1 LPVPSFALP
10 TKVKRIMGYR
20 QLTQGQRYQI
30 FAWMSVGR
38 SQRQIA
44 RALDC
49 HSSTISRELRRNRQ
63 PGGYHPD
70 QAQVASDTRR
80 RTARKASKRVPCLVQ
95 WVSNLLKD
103 EWSPE
108 QIAGVM
114 KRIGSLQVSHQWI
127 YEMIYRDKATGGDLW
142 KRCRLPVRRRYQR
155 HLAKSAGLGKIPD
168 RVGIEHRPA
177 EVDQRLRIGDWEGDT
192 VLKGHK
198 ESGVATLVE
207 RRTGY
212 LQAALL
218 SEVKAGLTADAMIRL
233 LRPLRGAVKTLTLD
247 NGSEFAEHR
256 RIGKAVTAGTYF
268 CDPYRSSQRGTNE
281 NTNGLIRQ
289 YFPKGTDFRKVT
301 KAQLKR
307 VVDKLNNRPR
317 KRLGYHTPAEIFWG
331 EYSGALDTSGA
342 ALIT

>member
-1 LPVPSFALP
+1 
-10 TKVKRIMGYR
+10 M
-20 QLTQGQRYQI
+20 
-30 FAWMSVGR
+30 
-38 SQRQIA
+38 
-44 RALDC
+44 C
-49 HSSTISRELRRNRQ
+49 
-63 PGGYHPD
+63 
-70 QAQVASDTRR
+70 
-80 RTARKASKRVPCLVQ
+80 
-95 WVSNLLKD
+95 
-103 EWSPE
+103 
-108 QIAGVM
+108 
-114 KRIGSLQVSHQWI
+114 
-127 YEMIYRDKATGGDLW
+127 
-142 KRCRLPVRRRYQR
+142 
-155 HLAKSAGLGKIPD
+155 

-281 NTNGLIRQ
+281 NTNGLTRQ

>member
-1 LPVPSFALP
+1 
-10 TKVKRIMGYR
+10 MGYR
-20 QLTQGQRYQI
+20 QLTQGSRYQI
-30 FAWMSVGR
+30 LAWMNVGR
-38 SQRQIA
+38 SLRQIA
-44 RALDC
+44 QTLGC
-49 HSSTISRELRRNRQ
+49 HSSTISRELKRNSQ
-63 PGGYHPD
+63 PDGYYPE
-70 QAQVASDTRR
+70 QAQKASDKRR
-80 RTARKASKRVPCLVQ
+80 QEADKASKRAVSLVQ
-95 WVSNLLKD
+95 WVRNLLED

-127 YEMIYRDKATGGDLW
+127 YEMIYRDKTAGGDLW
-142 KRCRLPVRRRYQR
+142 KCCRLPERRRYQR

-177 EVDQRLRIGDWEGDT
+177 EIEQRLRIGDWEGDT

-198 ESGVATLVE
+198 ESGLATVVD

-218 SEVKAGLTADAMIRL
+218 PEVKANLTADAMIRL

-256 RIGKAVTAGTYF
+256 RIGKAVSAGTYF